1 MPRRQQPGTPPG
13 LPPSYGHES
22 EAIDAIFM
30 QEMTPNYIS
39 SFLLRFYVLKTFP
52 ICYPLKRMLLVFVFI
67 TQINLSN
74 SYVLKFKMCHD
85 LYNGAEPRFNTASFL
100 KWRIGKA
107 PMNKIV
113 ASVLKRIGDLGDLLD
128 SGYGYE
134 DIIRGVQRSTQ
145 YTYEALFGTVYF
157 GPDEKY
163 LFKNLDAR
171 VRFQRVRGRFEKLH
185 KVIMSDEPLFIW
197 CQDDFFTST
206 FPFPVDRECAIYYPI
221 SSSPTKATFLGLV
234 GNPTKCAE
242 NPIVGNRVFM
252 SIARPEN
259 VKMTA
264 IILCPQNYDTRNA
277 ADVDEQRLKSLANF
291 EKIKFDNLYPIERNN
306 VSQLHFHFFYP
317 AVTGSNRRASTDG
330 YAPPH
335 FLSILNRSF
344 VLMNRYLSVILFQTT
359 GPVTLPPVAGR
370 QLYGWEAAALLPL
383 IDLEKPLN
391 NPVLFLSANDW
402 STGTA
407 VPMLPDEYGV
417 THFYQ
422 SVNWAYEALTR
433 HGDPQHPP
441 AMDWTVD

>member
-1 MPRRQQPGTPPG
+1 MPRRQQSGTPPG

-221 SSSPTKATFLGLV
+221 SSSPTKATLSILFLIELRSCLPGSTLLPNTFWDDRQPGV
-234 GNPTKCAE
+234 GGQSYIVLNPPTKCAE

-277 ADVDEQRLKSLANF
+277 ADVDEQR
-291 EKIKFDNLYPIERNN
+291 
-306 VSQLHFHFFYP
+306 
-317 AVTGSNRRASTDG
+317 SNRRASTDG

-370 QLYGWEAAALLPL
+370 QFYGWEAAALLPL

-407 VPMLPDEYGV
+407 VPMLPDE
-417 THFYQ
+417 
-422 SVNWAYEALTR
+422 
-433 HGDPQHPP
+433 
-441 AMDWTVD
+441 